1 MTKTLWICSVLALL
15 ATAESAAAVR
25 PVKSIYTALDLRTCS
40 VIDKHPD
47 GDRMHCDGLPGY
59 PIYVAEGDLRT
70 FVSVGEHAEVRRAA
84 SQTLPSFNTLFKGG
98 STRTTIEWR
107 FIIRDEHPVPYATIV
122 RYFTKN
128 DQRRGEVL
136 VVTRVTETEACHVAY
151 VDAVANPNAI
161 IIARR
166 IADERARK
174 FDCKTDPARIGA
186 TGKSPM

>member
-1 MTKTLWICSVLALL
+1 M
-15 ATAESAAAVR
+15 
-25 PVKSIYTALDLRTCS
+25 
-40 VIDKHPD
+40 
-47 GDRMHCDGLPGY
+47 
-59 PIYVAEGDLRT
+59 
-70 FVSVGEHAEVRRAA
+70 
-84 SQTLPSFNTLFKGG
+84 
-98 STRTTIEWR
+98 
-107 FIIRDEHPVPYATIV
+107 PYATIV

-166 IADERARK
+166 VADERARK